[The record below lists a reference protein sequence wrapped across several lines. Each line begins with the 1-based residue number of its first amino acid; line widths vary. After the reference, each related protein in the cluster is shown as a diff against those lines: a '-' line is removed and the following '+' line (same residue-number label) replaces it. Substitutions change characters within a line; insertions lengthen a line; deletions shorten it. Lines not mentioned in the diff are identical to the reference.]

1 MNFIKGAVKKKTE
14 AYISELDCCV
24 FCLQPKEKIQRKTG
38 KKRKVGS
45 INYAEH
51 SSFFFTLTLNWY
63 VFQNLECYL
72 THGFTKY
79 PVLGLPTFEPVL

>member
-51 SSFFFTLTLNWY
+51 SSVFFFHINFKL
-63 VFQNLECYL
+63 VCF
-72 THGFTKY
+72 
-79 PVLGLPTFEPVL
+79 P

>member
-38 KKRKVGS
+38 KKRKVGW
-45 INYAEH
+45 INYAER
-51 SSFFFTLTLNWY
+51 SSFCHINYKLVMFSITLN
-63 VFQNLECYL
+63 VI
-72 THGFTKY
+72 
-79 PVLGLPTFEPVL
+79 

>member
-14 AYISELDCCV
+14 VYISELDCCV

-45 INYAEH
+45 IIMQ
-51 SSFFFTLTLNWY
+51 SITVFFS
-63 VFQNLECYL
+63 
-72 THGFTKY
+72 H
-79 PVLGLPTFEPVL
+79 